1 VQHREL
7 MAQVVLRHSQ
17 ETHEDFAIVT
27 IHPIPD
33 NVLQFDA
40 VHEVVQE
47 FMEEHMDIRVRDIQP
62 SHLGQALVQ
71 FNQARDRDLLINL
84 RPHPYGGVNF
94 HLERHNQ
101 GRNWHALNFN
111 RDCWLMLLGFP
122 LDYWN
127 HDCIQGAIAS
137 FGRVLLWENDRQH
150 LAWLLVRVRV
160 TELQE
165 VPHFIVLTDAEGF
178 QGESWAIQ
186 CKIIEQWMLCAIAA
200 DGEGIPVP
208 DANGNPSMFDF
219 FGLSQPGATPSAQ
232 QAILGEEGVQGDQV
246 DGGHEA
252 QQENPNG
259 GQKLMEILPVP

>member
-1 VQHREL
+1 VADPSSFIPNGFQAIEVQHREL

-47 FMEEHMDIRVRDIQP
+47 FMEEHMDIRIRDIQP

-71 FNQARDRDLLINL
+71 FNRAHDRDLLINL
-84 RPHPYGGVNF
+84 RPDPYGGVNF

-137 FGRVLLWENDRQH
+137 FGRVLLWENDMQH
-150 LAWLLVRVRV
+150 LARLLVRARV
-160 TELQE
+160 TEL
-165 VPHFIVLTDAEGF
+165 
-178 QGESWAIQ
+178 
-186 CKIIEQWMLCAIAA
+186 
-200 DGEGIPVP
+200 
-208 DANGNPSMFDF
+208 
-219 FGLSQPGATPSAQ
+219 
-232 QAILGEEGVQGDQV
+232 
-246 DGGHEA
+246 
-252 QQENPNG
+252 
-259 GQKLMEILPVP
+259 